1 MTEAFH
7 WSEVQYELLKVKVQ
21 GLEAALQISRDSER
35 QTKERLSSVSD
46 QLLDANAE
54 IRRLND
60 QLTDLLVE
68 KEKVS
73 GQSLERIQLGPQGNG

>member
-1 MTEAFH
+1 M
-7 WSEVQYELLKVKVQ
+7 SDVNYELLKVRCE

-35 QTKERLSSVSD
+35 QTKERLSSVSE
-46 QLLDANAE
+46 QLMDANAE

-73 GQSLERIQLGPQGNG
+73 GQSLEQLQLGSERTGG

>member
-1 MTEAFH
+1 M
-7 WSEVQYELLKVKVQ
+7 SDVNYELLKVRCE
-21 GLEAALQISRDSER
+21 GLEAALQISRESER

-73 GQSLERIQLGPQGNG
+73 GQSLEQLQLGSERTGG

>member
-1 MTEAFH
+1 M
-7 WSEVQYELLKVKVQ
+7 SDVNYELLKVRCE

-73 GQSLERIQLGPQGNG
+73 GQSLEQLQLGSERTGG

>member
-1 MTEAFH
+1 M
-7 WSEVQYELLKVKVQ
+7 SDVNYELLKVRCE
-21 GLEAALQISRDSER
+21 GLEAALQISRESER
-35 QTKERLSSVSD
+35 QTKERLSSVSE
-46 QLLDANAE
+46 QLMDANAE

>member
-1 MTEAFH
+1 M
-7 WSEVQYELLKVKVQ
+7 SDVNYELLKVRCE
-21 GLEAALQISRDSER
+21 GLEAALQISRESER
-35 QTKERLSSVSD
+35 QTKERLSSVSE
-46 QLLDANAE
+46 QLMDANAE

-73 GQSLERIQLGPQGNG
+73 GQSLEQLQLGSERTGG

>member
-1 MTEAFH
+1 M
-7 WSEVQYELLKVKVQ
+7 SDVNYELLKVRCE

>member
-1 MTEAFH
+1 M
-7 WSEVQYELLKVKVQ
+7 SDVNYELLKVRCE

-35 QTKERLSSVSD
+35 QTKERLSSVSE
-46 QLLDANAE
+46 QLMDANAE

>member
-1 MTEAFH
+1 M
-7 WSEVQYELLKVKVQ
+7 SDVNYELLKVRCE
-21 GLEAALQISRDSER
+21 GLEAALQISRESER